1 MAGADTAGLEKG
13 TLTVPHGRSV
23 AEAVRDVIR
32 QVKADDPMAP
42 VTVAVHSAWAGL
54 SLRRLLASGALGPVS
69 GDRPGLVNVSFMTIA
84 RVAELLGAPALA
96 AAGRRPLP
104 AAVRA
109 EAVRAALL
117 DAPGLFE
124 TAANHPSTAVALD
137 ATLGELRRCPGGLV
151 ELLAGRSRRSG
162 EVVRLCRSAQSRLG
176 DWYDETD
183 LARAATAAMRSG
195 TAPPALTEIGHLVTA
210 GLEPLPPA
218 LQELV
223 DAFAARA
230 AGTGIPVVIDT
241 QSADLGNPA
250 GSATHVVTCPDPD
263 EEVRTVARRV
273 AAALEGGTP
282 LHRMA
287 IFHPTGTYARLIHQQ
302 LAAAGIPFN
311 GPPVRTLATTVAG
324 AALSGLLEMLDGDFR
339 RDEVIGWL
347 ASAPI
352 LDLEGR
358 EVPSTGWDRV
368 SKTAGVVKGASQ
380 WADRLASFAAAQE
393 TRAAEAE
400 AGTGDD
406 GGAGDWKAASARRA
420 ATRATKLA
428 EFVDE
433 LAQRLAGGAPGPAAR
448 WQDWSAW
455 ACGLLDRYLGS
466 VHRHGKWPDEDQE
479 SFISVREALESL
491 ASLDAV
497 GATPD
502 AVAFRAAVA
511 RALDA
516 PAGRVGKFGTGV
528 MVGGLHQGR
537 GTDFDRVWMV
547 GLAEG
552 LLPATRSSG
561 SLLTDE
567 DRQAALE
574 LWPEAADGST
584 RTLDTRATRRTR
596 EAESL
601 AAGLAAA
608 GNSGTLTWSRAELR
622 SGRPRLPSR
631 WLLAAV
637 SGLVGRR
644 VGLGD
649 LDAARDE
656 SRITEV
662 VSFSDGMAR
671 VELGTESAAS
681 LHDRDVVE
689 LYSWRRRGGEL
700 VDHPAALQGPA
711 GAFVRTAAERSAPF
725 SRFSGRIPEGELEL
739 ARGHS
744 ATKLE
749 MYARCPFRWYLA
761 EALGLRPEE
770 APEERIRM
778 DVRDKGTLVH
788 QILEDFIVGV
798 IAEEPGTVEV
808 MLAHCE
814 RRFAEFADSGR
825 VGKAL
830 LWDYDKTVIRRE
842 LRRFVKEDKGQP
854 VAAELAFGKPGDEFG
869 PVVVQAGG
877 TTVAFSGK
885 ADRVDKEPDGTLVV
899 TDYKTGRKERQ
910 GDFDADP
917 VIRGTKL
924 QLPIYGRAARAAYG
938 EPDTPVRA
946 RYWFVSE
953 GGGFSEVEVDL
964 DESTQSFQSALE
976 VIANGIT
983 AGYFP
988 ARPGENEFMG
998 FSNCRFC
1005 DFDSVCH
1012 SDRDRRWEA
1021 IRGDDALR
1029 SYVELSEGDS

>member
-1 MAGADTAGLEKG
+1 M
-13 TLTVPHGRSV
+13 TVPDGRAV

-32 QVKADDPMAP
+32 QVKANDPMAP

-54 SLRRLLASGALGPVS
+54 SLRRMLASGALGPVS
-69 GDRPGLVNVSFMTIA
+69 GDRVGLANVAFITIA
-84 RVAELLGAPALA
+84 RIAELLGAPALA

-117 DAPGLFE
+117 EAPGLFE
-124 TAANHPSTAVALD
+124 TAASHPSTAVALD
-137 ATLGELRRCPGGLV
+137 TTLAELRRCPDELV
-151 ELLAGRSRRSG
+151 EILAGRSRRSA

-183 LARAATAAMRSG
+183 LAHAATAAMQA
-195 TAPPALTEIGHLVTA
+195 TNPPGALAEIGHLVTA

-218 LQELV
+218 LSALV

-230 AGTGIPVVIDT
+230 APTGLPVVIT
-241 QSADLGNPA
+241 TEAADPANPA
-250 GSATHVVTCPDPD
+250 GATTHVITCPDPD
-263 EEVRTVARRV
+263 EEVRTVVRRV
-273 AAALEGGTP
+273 AAALEEGTP

-287 IFHPTGTYARLIHQQ
+287 ILHPTGTYARLIHQQ

-311 GPPVRTLATTVAG
+311 GPPVRSLGTTVAG
-324 AALSGLLEMLDGDFR
+324 ATLRGLLDMLDGDFR

-368 SKTAGVVKGASQ
+368 SKTAGVVRGPAQ
-380 WADRLASFAAAQE
+380 WADRLAAFAAAQE
-393 TRAAEAE
+393 ARAAEAE
-400 AGTGDD
+400 AGTGDEN
-406 GGAGDWKAASARRA
+406 GAGEWKAAAARRA
-420 ATRATKLA
+420 AARATNLA
-428 EFVDE
+428 EFVGE
-433 LAQRLAGGAPGPAAR
+433 LVHRLADGAPGDDAR
-448 WQDWSAW
+448 WQDWSSW
-455 ACGLLDRYLGS
+455 AGALLDRYLGPATR
-466 VHRHGKWPDEDQE
+466 HRRWPDEDQE
-479 SFISVREALESL
+479 SFVSVREALEGL

-502 AVAFRAAVA
+502 PAAFRAAAV

-516 PAGRVGKFGTGV
+516 PSGRVGRFGAGV

-537 GTDFDRVWMV
+537 GTDFERVWIV

-567 DRQAALE
+567 DRQAALD
-574 LWPEAADGST
+574 LWAPQSPTGV
-584 RTLDTRATRRTR
+584 RTLDTRSTRRSR

-608 GNSGTLTWSRAELR
+608 TSTRTLTWSRAELR

-631 WLLAAV
+631 WLLAAA

-649 LDAARDE
+649 LDSVSREDARF
-656 SRITEV
+656 TEV
-662 VSFSDGMAR
+662 VSFSDGLAR
-671 VELGTESAAS
+671 VDRADESAAS

-689 LYSWRRRGGEL
+689 LDSWRRRGGRL
-700 VDHPAALQGPA
+700 ADHPSAWEGPA
-711 GAFVRTAAERSAPF
+711 GAYVRTAAERSMPF
-725 SRFSGRIPEGELEL
+725 SRFSGRIPEGELQL

-770 APEERIRM
+770 APEELIRM

-788 QILEDFIVGV
+788 QILEDFILGV
-798 IAEEPGTVEV
+798 MAGAPRTPEAI
-808 MLAHCE
+808 LAHCE
-814 RRFAEFADSGR
+814 RRFAEFAQSGR

-830 LWDYDKTVIRRE
+830 LWEYDKTVIRRE
-842 LRRFVKEDKGQP
+842 LRRFVKEDKRRP
-854 VAAELAFGKPGDEFG
+854 IAAELSFGRPGDKFG
-869 PVVVQAGG
+869 PVVVEAGG
-877 TTVAFSGK
+877 TTVEFSGK
-885 ADRVDKEPDGTLVV
+885 ADRVDREADGSLVV
-899 TDYKTGRKERQ
+899 TDYKTGKKDSQ
-910 GDFDADP
+910 SDFDADP
-917 VIRGTKL
+917 IRRGTKL
-924 QLPIYGRAARAAYG
+924 QLPIYGRAARNAYG
-938 EPDTPVRA
+938 DENTPVRA

-953 GGGFSEVEVDL
+953 GGGFGEVVVDL
-964 DESTQSFQSALE
+964 DESTARFQAALE
-976 VIANGIT
+976 VIANGIA
-983 AGYFP
+983 AGHFP
-988 ARPGENEFMG
+988 ARPGANEYMG
-998 FSNCRFC
+998 FENCRWC

-1012 SDRDRRWEA
+1012 SDRDRRWQA
-1021 IRGDDALR
+1021 IRGDEALR
-1029 SYVELSEGDS
+1029 TYVELSEGDG

>member
-1 MAGADTAGLEKG
+1 MTAETE
-13 TLTVPHGRSV
+13 TLTVPHGRAV

-32 QVKADDPMAP
+32 QVKATDPMAP

-69 GDRPGLVNVSFMTIA
+69 GDRAGLVNVSFITIA

-117 DAPGLFE
+117 EAPGLFE
-124 TAANHPSTAVALD
+124 TAASHPSTAVALD
-137 ATLGELRRCPGGLV
+137 ATLAELRRCPDELV
-151 ELLAGRSRRSG
+151 DILAARSRRSS

-183 LARAATAAMRSG
+183 LARAATAAMQAA
-195 TAPPALTEIGHLVTA
+195 TPAPALAEIGHLVTA

-218 LQELV
+218 LLSLV
-223 DAFAARA
+223 EAFAARA
-230 AGTGIPVVIDT
+230 STGIPVVIRAEPVD
-241 QSADLGNPA
+241 QANPA
-250 GSATHVVTCPDPD
+250 HAATNVATCPDPD
-263 EEVRTVARRV
+263 EEVRTVVRRV
-273 AAALEGGTP
+273 AAALEEGTP

-311 GPPVRTLATTVAG
+311 GPPVRTLGSTVAG
-324 AALSGLLEMLDGDFR
+324 ATLRGLLEMLDGDFR

-368 SKTAGVVKGASQ
+368 SKTAGVVKGPTQ
-380 WADRLASFAAAQE
+380 WADRLAAFAAAQE
-393 TRAAEAE
+393 SRAAEAE
-400 AGTGDD
+400 AGTSDD
-406 GGAGDWKAASARRA
+406 NGAGEWKAASARRA
-420 ATRATKLA
+420 AARATKLA
-428 EFVDE
+428 EFVAE
-433 LAQRLAGGAPGPAAR
+433 LVHRLADGAPPPGAL
-448 WQDWSAW
+448 WQDWSSW
-455 ACGLLDRYLGS
+455 ACGLLDRYLGPAT
-466 VHRHGKWPDEDQE
+466 RHGEWPDEDQE
-479 SFISVREALESL
+479 SFVSVREALESL

-502 AVAFRAAVA
+502 ATAFRAAAA
-511 RALDA
+511 RALDG
-516 PAGRVGKFGTGV
+516 PAGRVGKFGSGV

-537 GTDFDRVWMV
+537 GTDFDRVWIV

-567 DRQAALE
+567 DRQAALD
-574 LWPEAADGST
+574 LWQGREAGAV
-584 RTLDTRATRRTR
+584 RTLDTRSTRRAR

-601 AAGLAAA
+601 AGALAAA
-608 GNSGTLTWSRAELR
+608 GGAATLTWSRAELR

-637 SGLVGRR
+637 SGLLGRR

-649 LDAARDE
+649 LEDASREDE
-656 SRITEV
+656 RITEV

-671 VELGTESAAS
+671 VDRAAESAAS

-689 LYSWRRRGGEL
+689 LYSWRRRGGGL
-700 VDHPAALQGPA
+700 ADHPSATQGPA
-711 GAFVRTAAERSAPF
+711 GAFVRTAAERSTPF
-725 SRFSGRIPEGELEL
+725 SRFSGRIPEGELQL

-770 APEERIRM
+770 APEELIRM

-798 IAEEPGTVEV
+798 IAGEPRTAEGI
-808 MLAHCE
+808 LAHCE
-814 RRFAEFADSGR
+814 RRFAEFAQSGR

-830 LWDYDKTVIRRE
+830 LWEYDKTVIRRE
-842 LRRFVKEDKGQP
+842 LRRFVKEDKRQP
-854 VAAELAFGKPGDEFG
+854 IAAELSFGRSDDQFG

-877 TTVAFSGK
+877 ATVAFSGK
-885 ADRVDKEPDGTLVV
+885 ADRVDREPDGSLVV
-899 TDYKTGRKERQ
+899 TDYKTGRREKQ
-910 GDFDADP
+910 ADFDDDP
-917 VIRGTKL
+917 IRRGTKL
-924 QLPIYGRAARAAYG
+924 QLPIYGRAARNAYG
-938 EPDTPVRA
+938 DENTPVRA

-953 GGGFSEVEVDL
+953 GGSFGEVVVDL
-964 DESTQSFQSALE
+964 DASTERFQAALE
-976 VIANGIT
+976 VIANGIS

-988 ARPGENEFMG
+988 ARPGANEYMG

-1005 DFDSVCH
+1005 DFDTVCH

-1029 SYVELSEGDS
+1029 SYVELSEGDA